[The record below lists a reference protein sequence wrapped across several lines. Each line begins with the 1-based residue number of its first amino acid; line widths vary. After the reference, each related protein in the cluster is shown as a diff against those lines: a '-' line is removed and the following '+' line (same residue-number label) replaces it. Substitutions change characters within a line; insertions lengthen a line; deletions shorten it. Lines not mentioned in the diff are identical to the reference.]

1 MNIHPS
7 LTLELIM
14 HAVESDDYIGF
25 CLKCGAEH
33 YGVEPDAVGY
43 ECEECEAH
51 AVSGAEDIFISYDNL
66 LK

>member
-1 MNIHPS
+1 MKIHPS

-14 HAVESDDYIGF
+14 HAVESDDYVGF

-43 ECEECEAH
+43 SCEECEAP
-51 AVSGAEDIFISYDNL
+51 AVSGAEDILICYDAL
-66 LK
+66 LT

>member
-1 MNIHPS
+1 MKIHPS